1 MSDRIFASICIA
13 LAVLM
18 AWGATIIE
26 ESFIQDPLGPK
37 AFPLVI
43 ALVLAACGVAMFL
56 RPDEDPVWPHR
67 RKQIQLLWTIG
78 ALVLYVQFL
87 PVVGFLIATAI
98 GAVYASKEWKATMA
112 SSGLAPLDLQG
123 TAFQA
128 FVKDSVQSI
137 QTLSREIGLIK

>member
-1 MSDRIFASICIA
+1 MSDRIFASICVA
-13 LAVLM
+13 LAALM

-43 ALVLAACGVAMFL
+43 AVVLAACGIAMFL

-78 ALVLYVQFL
+78 ALILYVQFL

-98 GAVYASKEWKATMA
+98 GAGFLSWHLGASVKQACWGGFG
-112 SSGLAPLDLQG
+112 SSVSIYVVFKLVLGLSLARGPFG
-123 TAFQA
+123 F
-128 FVKDSVQSI
+128 
-137 QTLSREIGLIK
+137 

>member
-18 AWGATIIE
+18 GWGATIIE

-43 ALVLAACGVAMFL
+43 AVVLAACGVAMFL

-78 ALVLYVQFL
+78 AMILYVQFL
-87 PVVGFLIATAI
+87 PVVGFLVATAI
-98 GAVYASKEWKATMA
+98 AAGFLSWQLGASVKQACWGGFSISVGIYVVFKLIL
-112 SSGLAPLDLQG
+112 GLSLARGPFG
-123 TAFQA
+123 F
-128 FVKDSVQSI
+128 
-137 QTLSREIGLIK
+137 

>member
-18 AWGATIIE
+18 GWGATIIE

-78 ALVLYVQFL
+78 AMILYVQFL
-87 PVVGFLIATAI
+87 PVVGFLVATAI
-98 GAVYASKEWKATMA
+98 GAGFLSWQLGASVKQACWGGFGI
-112 SSGLAPLDLQG
+112 SGSIYVVFKLVLGLSLARGPLG
-123 TAFQA
+123 F
-128 FVKDSVQSI
+128 
-137 QTLSREIGLIK
+137 

>member
-37 AFPLVI
+37 AFPVVI
-43 ALVLAACGVAMFL
+43 AVVLAACGVAMFL

-78 ALVLYVQFL
+78 AMVLYVQFL

-98 GAVYASKEWKATMA
+98 GAGFLSWQLGASVKQACWGGVGISVSIYVVFKLVL
-112 SSGLAPLDLQG
+112 GLSLARGPFG
-123 TAFQA
+123 F
-128 FVKDSVQSI
+128 
-137 QTLSREIGLIK
+137 

>member
-18 AWGATIIE
+18 GWGATIIE

-43 ALVLAACGVAMFL
+43 AVVLAACGVAMFL

-78 ALVLYVQFL
+78 AMILYVQFL
-87 PVVGFLIATAI
+87 PVVGFLVATAI
-98 GAVYASKEWKATMA
+98 GAGFLSWQLGASVKQACWGGFSISVSIYVVFKLIL
-112 SSGLAPLDLQG
+112 GLSLARGPFG
-123 TAFQA
+123 F
-128 FVKDSVQSI
+128 
-137 QTLSREIGLIK
+137 

>member
-13 LAVLM
+13 LAALM

-43 ALVLAACGVAMFL
+43 AVVLAACGVAMFL

-78 ALVLYVQFL
+78 AMILYVQFL
-87 PVVGFLIATAI
+87 PVVGFLVATAI
-98 GAVYASKEWKATMA
+98 GAGFLSWQLGASVKQACWGGFSISVGIYVVFKLIL
-112 SSGLAPLDLQG
+112 GLSLARGPFG
-123 TAFQA
+123 F
-128 FVKDSVQSI
+128 
-137 QTLSREIGLIK
+137 